1 MPAWRMPSRISKR
14 CSVAPRTGRA
24 SLVPRGK
31 RNSESVVDRYSRT
44 VSSLEDPDTLSRPN
58 KVGAIENVQQRD
70 AVRHFADRR
79 QVEAPLRGKID
90 LDHVRQGFQIG
101 KAAAQ
106 PTAIDNIGAEHPWFP
121 VIGNPSRCAVQRLM
135 IKHDVVTIDVAE

>member
-1 MPAWRMPSRISKR
+1 MPSRISKR
-14 CSVAPRTGRA
+14 CSVAPRAGLE
-24 SLVPRGK
+24 SSVQRGK
-31 RNSESVVDRYSRT
+31 RNSKSVVDRYSRT
-44 VSSLEDPDTLSRPN
+44 VSSLENPDTLSRAD

-79 QVEAPLRGKID
+79 HMEGPLCGKID

-106 PTAIDNIGAEHPWFP
+106 PAAIDNIGAEHPGFP
-121 VIGNPSRCAVQRLM
+121 VIGNPSASAVQGSR
-135 IKHDVVTIDVAE
+135 IKNDVEEVDVAAV